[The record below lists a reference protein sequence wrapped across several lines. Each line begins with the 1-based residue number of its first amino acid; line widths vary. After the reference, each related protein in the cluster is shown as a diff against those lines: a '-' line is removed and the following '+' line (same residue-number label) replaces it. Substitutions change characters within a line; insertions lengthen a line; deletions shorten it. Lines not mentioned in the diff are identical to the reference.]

1 MYPFITDKKFQE
13 RLNRSHSCL
22 LPVKNK
28 LCINLIN
35 GESIERTKEHFFTF
49 FIDIEYKPKIQTTNA
64 DKFFKSVMNNNDEKF
79 RYLQKILGSFMCS
92 QTEAQSFIY
101 YGVRVPMVRAF

>member
-1 MYPFITDKKFQE
+1 MELQTKYNKANKLIGNPDNIKKICGYLYPFITDKKFQE

-79 RYLQKILGSFMCS
+79 RYLQK
-92 QTEAQSFIY
+92 Y
-101 YGVRVPMVRAF
+101 